1 MVLDAS
7 NVTVQD
13 GYIGGIVTERSR
25 LLYSMALTEKE
36 KLIGLRT

>member
-25 LLYSMALTEKE
+25 LPYSVALTEKE
-36 KLIGLRT
+36 KLTDLKT